1 MNKQMEKI
9 RILLKMIWYNRKN
22 YILYLVCNIFII
34 AFFQAFLSIGENESF
49 MSADK
54 IDPMI
59 SSNIFAP
66 TVLTALFMIL
76 FVPYVYEAFLK
87 SRKQEYAVLITL
99 GVTQYEV
106 IL

>member
-1 MNKQMEKI
+1 MEKV

-22 YILYLVCNIFII
+22 YILYLVCNIFVI

-76 FVPYVYEAFLK
+76 LCHMFMRLFEEQKA
-87 SRKQEYAVLITL
+87 
-99 GVTQYEV
+99 GVCS
-106 IL
+106 INNSWSDAI